1 MRRILRATWGSLKA
15 CRIVM
20 RKFKLFF
27 PSQFSFVKT
36 NALFLV
42 SFLLLGGCLDLA
54 LAGQGPTGTSAHPLL
69 ASHKGAPSALCEL
82 LLSRRPQLNDSEV
95 IEKLSSHMG
104 QWQDLPVFE
113 MITARENR
121 RLMRFVESHSGEEAV
136 VFTGEI
142 AVLKELN
149 DSYYKDKDLVTKI
162 VDLHKHLFVEEM
174 LSGKYEKIESTL
186 SLAYSDFKTLRFVFS
201 RDSMELH
208 HELTQ
213 LLTETNDRFHRLLSG
228 AGLLEQGESRR
239 GLIRHPQL
247 WFLAGIGS
255 TADESGFAARAA
267 RSVSAPDELQV
278 VAYKNVKGELEK
290 LVKVTEDTRQKLVTK
305 FLKTAPNLLKKIPD
319 TDQWGFDFFVIHVL
333 LKTKVKPRSMKGL
346 DQQGVKQLRAEQFVE
361 YIEAVRSRLEKVYRL
376 PEGTISFDD
385 VAQLKLYIS
394 GLDQVMPGIFI
405 EKRVIL
411 DLNRAHH
418 AVVSMDFA
426 GLNVWNFEQTA
437 WALVRSQGQPV
448 EEVLL
453 EIRQG
458 ERQATH
464 ILEERKEVV
473 AEVFDQVMGTSTYFS
488 GDDGMAFP
496 ETLSESQKRAM
507 VRKLTETESADAFR
521 LTFVDKVVGNVE
533 AELIEKDLRMALE
546 SSLTLEEQAQLTLAI
561 DLSQFHSD
569 EIISLW
575 AGGLS
580 GHSPLRSRIE
590 QALHQVLENRGYSK
604 EQIGRSVVH
613 PVSISKPLVSDQ
625 QVKSGA
631 A

>member
-1 MRRILRATWGSLKA
+1 
-15 CRIVM
+15 M

-613 PVSISKPLVSDQ
+613 SVSISKPLVSDQ